1 MCSDMVTYMFYVFG
15 HGYIYVLCVR
25 TCLHICFMCSDMLT
39 YMFYV
44 FGHGYM
50 YVLCV
55 RTCLHICFMCSD
67 MLTYMFYVFGHAYM
81 YVLCVRTCLH
91 ICFMLGHAYMY
102 VLCVRTCLHIC
113 FMCSDMVILL
123 SKVIPRSFPLLTSS
137 INLFS
142 ILIFALLF
150 LEIFDGS
157 IIINWHLS
165 SFSNIPLFL
174 NHVSK
179 ISKMSDSSL
188 VMILCI
194 QMSATDN
201 ELSSA

>member
-1 MCSDMVTYMFYVFG
+1 MHTICYLPA
-15 HGYIYVLCVR
+15 YIYVLCVR
-25 TCLHICFMCSDMLT
+25 TW
-39 YMFYV
+39 
-44 FGHGYM
+44 
-50 YVLCV
+50 
-55 RTCLHICFMCSD
+55 
-67 MLTYMFYVFGHAYM
+67 
-81 YVLCVRTCLH
+81 
-91 ICFMLGHAYMY
+91 
-102 VLCVRTCLHIC
+102 LHIC

-165 SFSNIPLFL
+165 SFNNIPLFL

-179 ISKMSDSSL
+179 MLMSDSSL

-194 QMSATDN
+194 QMSLLTMN
-201 ELSSA
+201 YHQHNYRHHFSRQIGINHLKTY

>member
-1 MCSDMVTYMFYVFG
+1 MHIICYLPAYIYVLCVRTWLHICFMCSDMLTYMFYVFGHGYIYVLCVRTWLHICFMCSDMVTYMFYVFG
-15 HGYIYVLCVR
+15 HAYIYVLCVR

-44 FGHGYM
+44 FGHGYI

-55 RTCLHICFMCSD
+55 RTW
-67 MLTYMFYVFGHAYM
+67 
-81 YVLCVRTCLH
+81 
-91 ICFMLGHAYMY
+91 
-102 VLCVRTCLHIC
+102 LHIC

-123 SKVIPRSFPLLTSS
+123 SKVMPRSFPLLISS

-157 IIINWHLS
+157 IIIIWHLS
-165 SFSNIPLFL
+165 SFSTIPLFL
-174 NHVSK
+174 NVSF
-179 ISKMSDSSL
+179 
-188 VMILCI
+188 
-194 QMSATDN
+194 
-201 ELSSA
+201 